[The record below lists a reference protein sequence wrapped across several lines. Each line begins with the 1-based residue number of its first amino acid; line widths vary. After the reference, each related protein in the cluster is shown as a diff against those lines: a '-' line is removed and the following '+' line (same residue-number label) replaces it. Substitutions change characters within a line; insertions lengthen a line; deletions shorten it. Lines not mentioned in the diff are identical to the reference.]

1 MPAVRYGAGVL
12 VACALSACGGEPAG
26 SRPAAEQVPLERRV
40 GPDAPAI
47 VEVDVVA
54 LRRELGLRGAVEG
67 DERRRMLVAS
77 AVPVLQD
84 PDSPL
89 VEAVDEGKITHAVH
103 DVVGHVSV
111 VETDQPFAEIER
123 ALLERGARR
132 DGNLVRGPVGDAY
145 AAAATG
151 DGALVIGPD
160 AASVGRA
167 VERTDGGIAAELQ
180 GVLGLLDEPVRAAA
194 MPSTS
199 GCVVAL
205 GIGAGAGDDAMAV
218 IELTGRPSGGRVA
231 LRRSFWKRAFD
242 LGEPIVEGSR
252 ITVPVGWSVAAPTEV
267 VRGDL
272 PVESIYRC

>member
-12 VACALSACGGEPAG
+12 VACALAACGSEPAG
-26 SRPAAEQVPLERRV
+26 SRPAAEPVPLERRV

-47 VEVDVVA
+47 VEVDVAA
-54 LRRELGLRGAVEG
+54 LRGELGLRGAVDA
-67 DERRRMLVAS
+67 DERGRMLLAS
-77 AVPVLQD
+77 AVPYLQD

-89 VEAVDEGKITHAVH
+89 AEAVDRGKITHAVH
-103 DVVGHVSV
+103 DVVGQVSV
-111 VETDQPFAEIER
+111 IATDQPFAEIER
-123 ALLERGARR
+123 ALLERGARS

-145 AAAATG
+145 AVAATG

-167 VERTDGGIAAELQ
+167 VERTDGGIASELR
-180 GVLGLLDEPVRAAA
+180 GVLALLDEPVRAAA
-194 MPSTS
+194 VPSTS

-205 GIGAGAGDDAMAV
+205 GIGAGVGDDATAV

-231 LRRSFWKRAFD
+231 LGRWLGKRVFE

-252 ITVPVGWSVAAPTEV
+252 ITVPVGWSAIPPTNV